1 MLVSVWDK
9 LSSGKS
15 TYLADIAKVAVC
27 GLGSMHE
34 AGCDAKTLQRCDSL
48 PADKT
53 ALAYTTNNN
62 LSSSNL

>member
-1 MLVSVWDK
+1 LDK
-9 LSSGKS
+9 VCSEQS

-34 AGCDAKTLQRCDSL
+34 AGCDAQTLQRRDSL

-62 LSSSNL
+62 FSSGNL